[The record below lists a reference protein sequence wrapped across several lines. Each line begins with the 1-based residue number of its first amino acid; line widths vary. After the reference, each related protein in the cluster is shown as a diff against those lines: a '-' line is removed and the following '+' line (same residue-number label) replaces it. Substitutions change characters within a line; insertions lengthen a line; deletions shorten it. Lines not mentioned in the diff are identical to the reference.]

1 MTGHGGDIVGYS
13 EEYQM
18 QPLDFSANISPL
30 GVPKNVRAAA
40 AAALTE
46 ADTYPDPFCRAL
58 CKAIA
63 EAEKLPP
70 SAILCGNGA
79 ADLIYRLVL
88 AQKPQKALVTAP
100 TFSEYEAALAVVG
113 CNITYHTLLPENG
126 YRVTETLLDA
136 IDNSIDIL
144 FLCQPNNPTGQ
155 AVERELMLSILE
167 RCSEKGVLLVA
178 DECFVG
184 FLDEPSSFSLCD
196 RLEHNRNLIIL
207 KAFTKL
213 YGMAGLRLGYAL
225 SYDENL
231 LKSMHQAGQPWSVST
246 VAQAA
251 GIAALKETA
260 YVEKVRRL
268 IQTER
273 PKMLYSLTKLGL
285 HCLPPAANFI
295 FFTADDNHLAEKL
308 MPFGIMIRSC
318 SNYRGLSDF
327 DYRIAIRKPQENRRL
342 LSALREALHER

>member
-1 MTGHGGDIVGYS
+1 MNGHGGDIVGYTD
-13 EEYQM
+13 EYQM
-18 QPLDFSANISPL
+18 QPLDFSANISPF
-30 GVPKNVRAAA
+30 GVPKKVKAAA
-40 AAALTE
+40 AASLKD
-46 ADTYPDPFCRAL
+46 ADAYPDPFCRAL

-88 AQKPQKALVTAP
+88 AQKPKKALVTAP
-100 TFSEYEAALAVVG
+100 TFSEYEAALAVVD
-113 CNITYHTLLPENG
+113 CKIVHHTLLQKDG
-126 YRVTETLLDA
+126 YRVTEKILDA
-136 IDNSIDIL
+136 IDESIDIL

-155 AVERELMLSILE
+155 AVERELLLLILE
-167 RCSEKGVLLVA
+167 RCREKGVLLAA
-178 DECFVG
+178 DECFVD
-184 FLDEPSSFSLCD
+184 FLDDPSTFSLCN
-196 RLEHNRNLIIL
+196 RLEHYPNLVVL

-231 LKSMHQAGQPWSVST
+231 LNAMRLAGQPWSVSS

-273 PKMLYSLTKLGL
+273 PKMLRSLTKLGL
-285 HCLPPAANFI
+285 HCLPPSANFI
-295 FFTADDNHLAEKL
+295 FFTSKDHHLAEKL
-308 MPFGIMIRSC
+308 KPAGIMIRSC
-318 SNYRGLSDF
+318 ANYKGLPAGS
-327 DYRIAIRKPQENRRL
+327 YRIAIRKPQENRRL
-342 LSALREALHER
+342 LWALEEALHGR